1 MSIHTRP
8 WRLPLA
14 ALLLGLSGAA

>member
-14 ALLLGLSGAA
+14 ALLLGLS